1 MIKNYF
7 ITAWRNINRQKS
19 FSAINIFG
27 LAIGLAC
34 CLILLA
40 FVRQELSYDHFHTN
54 SNRIF
59 RVAQRVDGNQNWA
72 WTGGAVAPIMVKEF
86 ELDAEQVQLD
96 ANLYEDLDLDS
107 IDAVDLVVKLRE
119 LTGKK
124 IEPDAFKAVRT
135 VANVVDEVYALID
148 A

>member
-1 MIKNYF
+1 MK
-7 ITAWRNINRQKS
+7 TKQD
-19 FSAINIFG
+19 IFVV
-27 LAIGLAC
+27 LQQL
-34 CLILLA
+34 
-40 FVRQELSYDHFHTN
+40 
-54 SNRIF
+54 
-59 RVAQRVDGNQNWA
+59 
-72 WTGGAVAPIMVKEF
+72 MVKEF
-86 ELDAEQVQLD
+86 ELDAEQVQLE